1 MCSSGWRGVVT
12 ERTALTLALRTAE
25 AYVRLGRTEDA
36 EKQLQLWDE
45 TGPSAHVNDALWRKH
60 VAALIALARQKER
73 GIAELE
79 AVLTERTR
87 FGLVSALIW
96 NRLDLAAA
104 LVGRDSR
111 RAAEEFRQAGDAA
124 AAVGASTE
132 KQLAELALRRLG
144 VRTWRRGQARAGEN
158 PLDRLSQRER
168 EIGTLIAAGHSNPEI
183 ASRLFLSRKTVER
196 HVSNILAR
204 TGARNRTDLARQLS
218 SRT

>member
-1 MCSSGWRGVVT
+1 
-12 ERTALTLALRTAE
+12 L
-25 AYVRLGRTEDA
+25 D
-36 EKQLQLWDE
+36 
-45 TGPSAHVNDALWRKH
+45 
-60 VAALIALARQKER
+60 
-73 GIAELE
+73 
-79 AVLTERTR
+79 AVLAERSR
-87 FGLVSALIW
+87 VGLVSSLIW
-96 NRLDLAAA
+96 NRLDLGGA
-104 LVGRDSR
+104 LIGSDSR

-132 KQLAELALRRLG
+132 KQLAELGLRRLG